1 MSRRTQFVLLAGL
14 LLVLVAIV
22 YFTRWSPTVNSETFP
37 VIGNYIPMNVDSPK
51 PRTDLLA
58 RSQKVEYN
66 GTHRDI
72 FRYGPPPHLQGQRA
86 PIPAPVKLPEGPPP
100 GPPPLQV
107 PVKFFGYAADPHS
120 GSRRAFLAALDGGEV
135 FIVSE
140 GDTLMSRFRVVR
152 INNGS
157 AEFEE
162 LGTGRRASLPLEE
175 GGPQG

>member
-1 MSRRTQFVLLAGL
+1 MSRRAQLVLLGGL
-14 LLVLVAIV
+14 LVALVATL
-22 YFTRWSPTVNSETFP
+22 YFTPWRPSANPETLP
-37 VIGNYIPMNVDSPK
+37 LSGNYIPMNVDSPK
-51 PRTDLLA
+51 PRTDRLA

-66 GTHRDI
+66 GMHRDI
-72 FRYGPPPHLQGQRA
+72 FRYGPPPA
-86 PIPAPVKLPEGPPP
+86 PRIQQVAIPGPKPPEPPP
-100 GPPPLQV
+100 APPPLQV

-120 GSRRAFLAALDGGEV
+120 GSRRAFLAALDGEEV

-140 GDTLMSRFRVVR
+140 GDTLMSRFRVLR

-162 LGTGRRASLPLEE
+162 LATGRRASLPLEE